1 MQQQLNIEESLVK
14 EGIISASQLQT
25 LRLEQQRS
33 STTLV
38 EAIHRLKFVPEDILI
53 DFLSKKLN
61 LAKFNLSDFTPT
73 KDLLSLLPADFTW
86 KYKVIPLFREH
97 DELAVGLLDPLNTA
111 LLEELR
117 FRTGLFIKPYLVKE
131 EELSNVLIQHYDRRK
146 TKRPE
151 NQAVLEETTAK
162 DVSEP
167 TVVEAVNLLLLQ
179 AVKVN
184 ASDIHI
190 EPQERRM
197 RIHLRVDGVLKDISP
212 FEQNIYNALVS
223 RIKIMSNLDIAERRL
238 PQDGRFKVDLE
249 DGSVDVR
256 VSVIPTIQGESVV
269 LRLLR
274 QNKKLLTLQESGVS
288 KENFGKYLRLIQR
301 PSGIVLVTGPTGSGK
316 TTTLYASLMMLKS
329 AEKNIITIEDPVE
342 YQLDFCRQI
351 QVNTKVNL
359 LFSTGLR
366 SILRHDPDIIM
377 VGEIRDR
384 DTAEIA
390 VQAALTGHLVLSTLH
405 TNDAASAITRLID
418 MGIEPFLIASCLNGV
433 VAQRLVRI
441 LCPKCKKPMSEESLK
456 NLPLSIPEGLTEEQR
471 RNIFQPQ
478 GCQNCLH
485 TGYAGRLGIFEIME
499 MEPQIGRLTVEKAS
513 STQIISLCR
522 SMGMEFLYD
531 DGWKKVIGGLTSP
544 QELMRILGA

>member
-1 MQQQLNIEESLVK
+1 MPQQLNIEESLVK
-14 EGIISASQLQT
+14 EGIISSPQLQT
-25 LRLEQQRS
+25 LKLEQQRS

-38 EAIHRLKFVPEDILI
+38 EAIHRLKFVPEDVLN
-53 DFLSKKLN
+53 DFLSEKLH
-61 LAKFNLSDFTPT
+61 LRKFSLTDFSPA
-73 KDLLSLLPADFTW
+73 KDLLSLLPAEFTW
-86 KYKVIPLFREH
+86 KHKAIPLFRER
-97 DELAVGLLDPLNTA
+97 DELAVGLLDPLNAA

-131 EELSNVLIQHYDRRK
+131 EELTNVLIEYYDRRK
-146 TKRPE
+146 TKRP
-151 NQAVLEETTAK
+151 QSPAVLEELTK
-162 DVSEP
+162 EVSEP

-179 AVKVN
+179 AVRVN

-190 EPQERRM
+190 EPQEGRM

-249 DGSVDVR
+249 EGSVDVR
-256 VSVIPTIQGESVV
+256 VSVIPTIQGESVA

-274 QNKKLLTLQESGVS
+274 QNKKLLTLQELGML
-288 KENFGKYLRLIQR
+288 KGNLDRYLRLIQR
-301 PSGIVLVTGPTGSGK
+301 PSGILLVSGPTGSGK
-316 TTTLYASLMMLKS
+316 TTTLYASLMLLKNS
-329 AEKNIITIEDPVE
+329 EKNIITIEDPVE

-351 QVNTKVNL
+351 QVNPKVTL

-384 DTAEIA
+384 ETAEIA

-433 VAQRLVRI
+433 VAQRLVRV
-441 LCPKCKKPMSEESLK
+441 LCPKCKKPVDEESLK
-456 NLPLSIPEGLTEEQR
+456 NLPFSISKGISDEER
-471 RNIFQPQ
+471 RGIYQAQ
-478 GCQNCLH
+478 GCQDCLH
-485 TGYAGRLGIFEIME
+485 TGFSGRLGIFEIME
-499 MEPQIGRLTVEKAS
+499 MGPQISRLTVEKAS
-513 STQIISLCR
+513 SEQLISFCR
-522 SMGMEFLYD
+522 STGMEFLYD
-531 DGWKKVIGGLTSP
+531 DGWKKVLSGITSP
-544 QELMRILGA
+544 QELIRILGA

>member
-1 MQQQLNIEESLVK
+1 MPQLNIEESLVK
-14 EGIISASQLQT
+14 EGIISAGQLQT
-25 LRLEQQRS
+25 LKLEQQRS

-38 EAIHRLKFVPEDILI
+38 EAIHRLKFVPEDALI
-53 DFLSKKLN
+53 DFLSKKLR
-61 LAKFNLSDFTPT
+61 LIKFSLTDFSPT
-73 KDLLSLLPADFTW
+73 KELLSLLPADFVW

-97 DELAVGLLDPLNTA
+97 DELAVGLLDPLNTV

-131 EELSNVLIQHYDRRK
+131 EELNNILIQYYSRRK
-146 TKRPE
+146 TERPKS
-151 NQAVLEETTAK
+151 QAALEELTK
-162 DVSEP
+162 EVSEP

-179 AVKVN
+179 AVKAN

-190 EPQERRM
+190 EPQEGRM

-249 DGSVDVR
+249 ESSVDIR
-256 VSVIPTIQGESVV
+256 VSVIPTIQGESIV

-274 QNKKLLTLQESGVS
+274 QNKKLVTLQESGMS
-288 KENFGKYLRLIQR
+288 KENFDKYIKLIHQ

-316 TTTLYASLMMLKS
+316 TTTLYASLMILKS
-329 AEKNIITIEDPVE
+329 SEKNIITIEDPVE

-384 DTAEIA
+384 ETAEIA

-405 TNDAASAITRLID
+405 TNDAASAITRLVD
-418 MGIEPFLIASCLNGV
+418 MGIEPF
-433 VAQRLVRI
+433 
-441 LCPKCKKPMSEESLK
+441 
-456 NLPLSIPEGLTEEQR
+456 
-471 RNIFQPQ
+471 
-478 GCQNCLH
+478 
-485 TGYAGRLGIFEIME
+485 
-499 MEPQIGRLTVEKAS
+499 
-513 STQIISLCR
+513 
-522 SMGMEFLYD
+522 
-531 DGWKKVIGGLTSP
+531 
-544 QELMRILGA
+544 

>member
-14 EGIISASQLQT
+14 EGIISSQQLQT
-25 LRLEQQRS
+25 LKLEQQRS
-33 STTLV
+33 STSLV
-38 EAIHRLKFVPEDILI
+38 DAIRRLKFVPEDALI
-53 DFLSKKLN
+53 DFLCKKLR
-61 LAKFNLSDFTPT
+61 LAKFNLSDFSPT
-73 KDLLSLLPADFTW
+73 KDLLSLLPADFVW
-86 KYKVIPLFREH
+86 KYKAIPLFREH
-97 DELAVGLLDPLNTA
+97 DELAVGLLDPLNSA

-117 FRTGLFIKPYLVKE
+117 FRTGLFIKPYLLKE
-131 EELSNVLIQHYDRRK
+131 EELNNILTQYFDRRK

-151 NQAVLEETTAK
+151 GKAVLEEATAK
-162 DVSEP
+162 EVSEP
-167 TVVEAVNLLLLQ
+167 TVIEAVNLLLLQ

-190 EPQERRM
+190 EPQEHRM

-212 FEQNIYNALVS
+212 FEEDIYKALVS

-274 QNKKLLTLQESGVS
+274 QNKKLVTLQESGMS
-288 KENFGKYLRLIQR
+288 KDNFSKYLRLIQK

-316 TTTLYASLMMLKS
+316 TTTLYASLMMIKS
-329 AEKNIITIEDPVE
+329 SERNIITIEDPVE

-384 DTAEIA
+384 ETAEIA

-418 MGIEPFLIASCLNGV
+418 MGIEPFLIASCLNGA
-433 VAQRLVRI
+433 VAQRLVRV
-441 LCPKCKKPMSEESLK
+441 LCPKCKKPMSQESLK
-456 NLPLSIPEGLTEEQR
+456 NLPFSLPKGLTDQQIH
-471 RNIFQPQ
+471 NIYQPQ
-478 GCQNCLH
+478 GCQDCLH
-485 TGYAGRLGIFEIME
+485 TGYVGRIGIFEIME
-499 MEPQIGRLTVEKAS
+499 MDPQIGRFTVDKAS
-513 STQIISLCR
+513 SEQIGSYCR
-522 SMGMEFLYD
+522 STGMEFLSD
-531 DGWKKVIGGLTSP
+531 DGWKKVLSGITST
-544 QELMRILGA
+544 QELMRILGV

>member
-1 MQQQLNIEESLVK
+1 MPQLNIEESLVK
-14 EGIISASQLQT
+14 EGIISNSQLQT
-25 LRLEQQRS
+25 LKLEQQRS

-38 EAIHRLKFVPEDILI
+38 DAIHRLKFVPEDVLI
-53 DFLSKKLN
+53 DFLNKKLR
-61 LAKFNLSDFTPT
+61 LIKFSLTDFSPT
-73 KDLLSLLPADFTW
+73 KELLPLLPAEFVW
-86 KYKVIPLFREH
+86 KHKVIPLFREH
-97 DELAVGLLDPLNTA
+97 DELAVGLIDPLNSA

-131 EELSNVLIQHYDRRK
+131 EELNNVLTQYYERKK

-151 NQAVLEETTAK
+151 SQTVLEEVTRE
-162 DVSEP
+162 VNEP

-190 EPQERRM
+190 EPQEGRM

-249 DGSVDVR
+249 EGSVDIR

-274 QNKKLLTLQESGVS
+274 QNKKLLTLQELGMS
-288 KENFGKYLRLIQR
+288 KENFDKYIKFIHR
-301 PSGIVLVTGPTGSGK
+301 PSGIILVTGPTGSGK
-316 TTTLYASLMMLKS
+316 TTTLYASLSVLKS
-329 AEKNIITIEDPVE
+329 AEQNIITIEDPVE

-351 QVNTKVNL
+351 QVNPKVNL

-384 DTAEIA
+384 ETAEIA

-405 TNDAASAITRLID
+405 TNDAASAITRLVD

-433 VAQRLVRI
+433 VAQRLVRV
-441 LCPKCKKPMSEESLK
+441 LCPKCKKPMDEASLK
-456 NLPLSIPEGLTEEQR
+456 NLPFSIPKGISDVQR
-471 RNIFQPQ
+471 RSIYQSQ
-478 GCQNCLH
+478 GCQDCLH
-485 TGYAGRLGIFEIME
+485 TGFSGRIGIFELME
-499 MEPQIGRLTVEKAS
+499 MGSQIGRLTVEKAS
-513 STQIISLCR
+513 SKEIINFCR
-522 SMGMEFLYD
+522 SIGMEFLYD
-531 DGWKKVIGGLTSP
+531 DGWKKVLDGRTSP

>member
-14 EGIISASQLQT
+14 EGVISSQQLQT
-25 LRLEQQRS
+25 LKLEQQRS
-33 STTLV
+33 SASLV
-38 EAIHRLKFVPEDILI
+38 EAIHRLKFVPEDTLI
-53 DFLSKKLN
+53 DFLCKKLN
-61 LAKFNLSDFTPT
+61 LTKYNLADFSPA
-73 KDLLSLLPADFTW
+73 KDLLSLLPTDFVW

-97 DELAVGLLDPLNTA
+97 DELAVGLLDPMNYG

-117 FRTGLFIKPYLVKE
+117 FRTGLFIKPYLLKE
-131 EELSNVLIQHYDRRK
+131 EELNNVLVQYFDRRK

-151 NQAVLEETTAK
+151 GQAVLKESAAK
-162 DVSEP
+162 EVSEP
-167 TVVEAVNLLLLQ
+167 TVIEAVNLLLLQ

-212 FEQNIYNALVS
+212 FEEDIYNALVS

-274 QNKKLLTLQESGVS
+274 QNKKLLTLQESGMS
-288 KENFGKYLRLIQR
+288 KENFNKYLRLIQK

-316 TTTLYASLMMLKS
+316 TTTLYASLMMVKS
-329 AEKNIITIEDPVE
+329 SERNIITIEDPVE

-384 DTAEIA
+384 ETAEIA
-390 VQAALTGHLVLSTLH
+390 VQASLTGHLVLSTLH

-418 MGIEPFLIASCLNGV
+418 MGIEPFLIASCLNGA
-433 VAQRLVRI
+433 VAQRLVRV
-441 LCPKCKKPMSEESLK
+441 LCPKCKKPISDEELK
-456 NLPLSIPEGLTEEQR
+456 KLPFALPKGIADQQL
-471 RNIFQPQ
+471 RNIYQPQ
-478 GCQNCLH
+478 GCQDCLH
-485 TGYAGRLGIFEIME
+485 TGYAGRIGIFEIME
-499 MEPQIGRLTVEKAS
+499 MDAQIGRLTVEKAS
-513 STQIISLCR
+513 SEQIGTYCR
-522 SMGMEFLYD
+522 SKAMEFLYD
-531 DGWKKVIGGLTSP
+531 DGWKKVLSGITST
-544 QELMRILGA
+544 QELMRILGV

>member
-14 EGIISASQLQT
+14 EGIISSSQLQT
-25 LRLEQQRS
+25 LKLEQQRS

-38 EAIHRLKFVPEDILI
+38 EAIRRLKFVPEDVLV
-53 DFLSKKLN
+53 DFLCKKLRLEKFS
-61 LAKFNLSDFTPT
+61 LADFSPT
-73 KDLLSLLPADFTW
+73 KDLLSLLPPDFTW

-131 EELSNVLIQHYDRRK
+131 EELANVLIEFYDRRK
-146 TKRPE
+146 AKRE
-151 NQAVLEETTAK
+151 AGQAVLEAVKE
-162 DVSEP
+162 VSEP

-179 AVKVN
+179 AIKVN

-190 EPQERRM
+190 EPQENRM

-249 DGSVDVR
+249 EGSVDVR

-274 QNKKLLTLQESGVS
+274 QNKKLLTLQESGMS
-288 KENFGKYLRLIQR
+288 KENFNKYLRLIQR

-316 TTTLYASLMMLKS
+316 TTTLYASLMMIKS
-329 AEKNIITIEDPVE
+329 SERNIITIEDPVE

-351 QVNTKVNL
+351 QVNPKVNL

-384 DTAEIA
+384 ETAEIA

-433 VAQRLVRI
+433 VAQRLVRV
-441 LCPKCKKPMSEESLK
+441 LCPKCKKPMDEESLK
-456 NLPLSIPEGLTEEQR
+456 TLPFSIPKGLSDQQK
-471 RNIFQPQ
+471 RNIYQPQ

-485 TGYAGRLGIFEIME
+485 TGYAGRIGIFEIME
-499 MEPQIGRLTVEKAS
+499 MGPQIGRLTVEKS
-513 STQIISLCR
+513 SSEEISSFCR
-522 SMGMEFLYD
+522 STGMEFLYD
-531 DGWKKVIGGLTSP
+531 DGWKKVLSDQTSP